1 MFGLLGRI
9 KMWAIVV
16 LTAALPI
23 LYIIGQLIGKKNA
36 RTASENDRLRD
47 INQTNEEIANF
58 YRKIAEY
65 EEDNTNGSLHN
76 RDNLIERLRDNG
88 L

>member
-9 KMWAIVV
+9 KSWAIVA

-23 LYIIGQLIGKKNA
+23 IYLIGQLVGKKTA
-36 RTASENDRLRD
+36 RTAAENDRLRD
-47 INQTNEEIANF
+47 INETNEEIANF
-58 YRKIAEY
+58 YRKMAEH
-65 EEDNTNGSLHN
+65 EEDNTHGSLHN
-76 RDNLIERLRDNG
+76 RDNLIKRMRDNG